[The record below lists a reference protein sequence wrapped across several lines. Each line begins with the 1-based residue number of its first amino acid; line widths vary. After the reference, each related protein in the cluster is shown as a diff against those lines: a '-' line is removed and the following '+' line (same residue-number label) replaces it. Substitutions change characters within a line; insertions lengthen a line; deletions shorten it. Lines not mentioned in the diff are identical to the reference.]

1 MGRGKET
8 MLRTQVLI
16 AVGKVDGKR
25 QGNTFRTQV
34 LRPPERR
41 GV

>member
-16 AVGKVDGKR
+16 AVGKADGKR
-25 QGNTFRTQV
+25 QGNNV
-34 LRPPERR
+34 
-41 GV
+41 